1 MPFVKG
7 GELHKILK
15 LHKRFTEDVAKFYA
29 AQICMAIGYLHSK
42 NIMLRSLKL
51 EDTLV
56 DENGYLKVIDYGLA
70 KILKEDQLSK
80 TFCGTPEYLAPE
92 MVKHEGHNFAVDWW
106 ALGILIYEMVIGVTP
121 FYSRERKLLL
131 AKIKT
136 AKVVFPDKTKY
147 KIDYSEDLVDI
158 VQKLLN
164 KDRTQRLGTNG
175 DAAEIL
181 SHPWF
186 ASLNLEDI
194 KSGVMEPPLKL
205 DFSEKTG

>member
-92 MVKHEGHNFAVDWW
+92 IVKHEGHNFAVDWW

>member
-1 MPFVKG
+1 MPFIKG

-92 MVKHEGHNFAVDWW
+92 IVKHEGHNFAVDWW